1 MVWRNGNR
9 QEQDMEEENTGKTVS
24 LSSATG
30 TTNATRKR
38 RRFFAGMVTGGLLG
52 GLLAS
57 SLTAWSNNDGGP
69 GGGHGRSWCRHSS
82 ASPEAERER
91 MEFATDWML
100 NKVKATADQREKVK
114 AIVAVTLK
122 DLADAREQHRANRDA
137 FLAALAQ
144 PTVDRTTLDQLRQ
157 SELHLADTASQ
168 RIVTTLADVSDVLT
182 PEQRGELVKLAEQFR
197 R

>member
-1 MVWRNGNR
+1 ME
-9 QEQDMEEENTGKTVS
+9 EQDTGKVVPP
-24 LSSATG
+24 LSTRGTKHATK
-30 TTNATRKR
+30 KR

-69 GGGHGRSWCRHSS
+69 GGGQGRGWCRHSS

-100 NKVKATADQREKVK
+100 NKVKATPDQREKVK
-114 AIVAVTLK
+114 AIVAATIK
-122 DLADAREQHRANRDA
+122 DLTGVREQHRENRNA
-137 FLAALAQ
+137 FLATLAQ
-144 PTVDRTTLDQLRQ
+144 PTVDRAMLDQLRQ

-168 RIVTTLADVSDVLT
+168 RIVATLSDVSEVLT